1 MLGCSG
7 RGVSGEGIIEVG
19 MGGGVCWSG
28 CELCGKGW
36 IGKIFWRGFYSQE
49 ELMGMHLLLDVIAHC
64 HFLQEEMGLFGED
77 DEGFVVAM
85 TLALVVSRGAVGRA
99 CES

>member
-1 MLGCSG
+1 
-7 RGVSGEGIIEVG
+7 
-19 MGGGVCWSG
+19 
-28 CELCGKGW
+28 
-36 IGKIFWRGFYSQE
+36 
-49 ELMGMHLLLDVIAHC
+49 MGMHLLLDVIAHC

-85 TLALVVSRGAVGRA
+85 TLALVVSRGAVGRP

>member
-1 MLGCSG
+1 
-7 RGVSGEGIIEVG
+7 

-85 TLALVVSRGAVGRA
+85 TLPWLCPGEPLVGPVRVDRCAHRLPVVY
-99 CES
+99 CD